1 MLHETI
7 ILHRHF
13 KINHTYTFRKKLSA
27 LSLSFFYNFR
37 KKTLPSGGKEM
48 QTKKFI
54 LEAEFWKVIFL
65 LREKLVENLDCKY
78 ARICFEPKG
87 VGKL

>member
-1 MLHETI
+1 
-7 ILHRHF
+7 
-13 KINHTYTFRKKLSA
+13 
-27 LSLSFFYNFR
+27 
-37 KKTLPSGGKEM
+37 M